1 MQFKGH
7 IGLNM
12 QGLKIFD
19 KVKATVGEENNLN
32 NILVTEGDK
41 QCDIESASGLCLL
54 KLRK

>member
-19 KVKATVGEENNLN
+19 KVKATVGKENNLN

-41 QCDIESASGLCLL
+41 
-54 KLRK
+54 